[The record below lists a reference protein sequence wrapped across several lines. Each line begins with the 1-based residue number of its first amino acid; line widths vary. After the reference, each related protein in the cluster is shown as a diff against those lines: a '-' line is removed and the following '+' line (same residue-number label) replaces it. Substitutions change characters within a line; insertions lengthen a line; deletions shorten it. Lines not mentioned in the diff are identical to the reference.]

1 MGLVCSAPFR
11 GGQTEAT
18 RSTALWVPSARYVAL
33 FAVTASL
40 LFPFSTGWDV
50 CMFHRMTGLPCP
62 GCGMTRAFVAL
73 ASGDWSLA
81 VGAHPFVLIV
91 YPAFAVLGALALAPS
106 EWAARVEQRLARHGR
121 AMGRAYRVLL
131 AAFLGFGAAR
141 LAVLWALGERFP

>member
-1 MGLVCSAPFR
+1 V
-11 GGQTEAT
+11 
-18 RSTALWVPSARYVAL
+18 ALWAPSARYVAL
-33 FAVTASL
+33 FAVAASF

-81 VGAHPFVLIV
+81 IGAHPFVLIV
-91 YPAFAVLGALALAPS
+91 YPAFALLGALALMPP
-106 EWAARVEQRLARHGR
+106 EWSARVERWR
-121 AMGRAYRVLL
+121 ALQGQALGRAYRLL
-131 AAFLGFGAAR
+131 VAAFLGFGAAR